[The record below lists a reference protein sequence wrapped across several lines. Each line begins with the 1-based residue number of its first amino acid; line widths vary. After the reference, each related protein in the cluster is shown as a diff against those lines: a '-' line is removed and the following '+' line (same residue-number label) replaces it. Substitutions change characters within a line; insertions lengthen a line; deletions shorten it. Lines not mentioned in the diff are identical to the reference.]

1 LDDFEDDERLVQE
14 LGVDSMM
21 ALEIVACI
29 ERKYKIRIPEERL
42 VEVQTLNDS
51 VRLTLD
57 AITEAK

>member
-1 LDDFEDDERLVQE
+1 
-14 LGVDSMM
+14 MM